1 MDRTGS
7 FEGLIVSKPLAVCRN
22 SENSIA
28 MNQVIVE
35 SLQGVTLAGGGPFG
49 KAALARAMRLAPR
62 IVGADGG
69 ADRLLR
75 LGVEPEAVIGDFDS
89 ISQQARARLVGR
101 LFPIAEQET
110 TDFDKALRSIS
121 APFVLG
127 LGFAGA
133 RLDHGLAVL
142 NALVRQAD
150 RRCLVLSPQDVVF
163 LAPPEIEM
171 TLPVGSRLSLFPMGA
186 VAGES
191 EGLRWPLQGL
201 HFAPDGMIGTS
212 NEVSAR
218 RVRLRFSARKMLV
231 ILPIRSLAAALS
243 GLHVG

>member
-1 MDRTGS
+1 MG
-7 FEGLIVSKPLAVCRN
+7 FCRN

-49 KAALARAMRLAPR
+49 KALLRRALAFAPV

-75 LGVEPEAVIGDFDS
+75 LGAEPRAVIGDFDS
-89 ISQQARARLVGR
+89 ISAAAKARLAGR
-101 LFPIAEQET
+101 LFPIAEQDT
-110 TDFDKALRSIS
+110 TDFDKALRSIR

-142 NALVRQAD
+142 NGLLQHPEQ
-150 RRCLVLSPQDVVF
+150 RCLVLSPQDVCF
-163 LAPPEIEM
+163 LAPLEIALD
-171 TLPVGSRLSLFPMGA
+171 LPRGTRFSLFPMGS
-186 VAGES
+186 VTGES
-191 EGLRWPLQGL
+191 EGLRWPIGGLQ
-201 HFAPDGMIGTS
+201 FAPDGRIGTS
-212 NEVSAR
+212 NEVSGP
-218 RVRLRFSARKMLV
+218 VHLRFSARKMLV
-231 ILPIRSLAAALS
+231 MLPLRYLSAALR
-243 GLHVG
+243 GLGVD

>member
-1 MDRTGS
+1 
-7 FEGLIVSKPLAVCRN
+7 
-22 SENSIA
+22 

-49 KAALARAMRLAPR
+49 KAALARALRFAPR

-89 ISQQARARLVGR
+89 ITAAARVRLAGR

-110 TDFDKALRSIS
+110 TDFDKALRSIA

-142 NALVRQAD
+142 NALARAPE
-150 RRCLVLSPQDVVF
+150 RRALILSPQDVTF
-163 LAPPEIEM
+163 LAPLQLELR
-171 TLPVGSRLSLFPMGA
+171 LPVGTRLSLFPMGA
-186 VAGES
+186 VEGES
-191 EGLRWPLQGL
+191 QGLRWPLAGL
-201 HFAPDGMIGTS
+201 SFAPDGMIGTS
-212 NEVSAR
+212 NAVSGPLS
-218 RVRLRFSARKMLV
+218 LRFSARAMLV
-231 ILPIRSLAAALS
+231 ILPIRYLREALQ
-243 GLHVG
+243 GLGCLPDARGG

>member
-1 MDRTGS
+1 
-7 FEGLIVSKPLAVCRN
+7 
-22 SENSIA
+22 

-49 KAALARAMRLAPR
+49 KAALARALRFAPR

-69 ADRLLR
+69 ADRLLA

-89 ISQQARARLVGR
+89 ISAAAQARLAGR

-110 TDFDKALRSIS
+110 TDFDKALRSIA

-142 NALVRQAD
+142 NALVRAPT
-150 RRCLVLSPQDVVF
+150 RRALILSPQDVTF
-163 LAPPEIEM
+163 LAPLEM
-171 TLPVGSRLSLFPMGA
+171 ELALPVGTRLSLYPMGA
-186 VAGES
+186 VEGES
-191 EGLRWPLQGL
+191 AGLRWPLQGL
-201 HFAPDGMIGTS
+201 KFAPDGMIGTS
-212 NEVSAR
+212 NEVSGP
-218 RVRLRFSARKMLV
+218 VRLRFSAAKMLV
-231 ILPIRSLAAALS
+231 ILPVRYLPAALR
-243 GLHVG
+243 GLGCL